1 MDLTLLKWYRQSIGI
16 VLVSF
21 ALNQDFTSGKY
32 QNFLIPDI
40 FRIIKKYRLGIE
52 ILGFTSAA
60 KAQTTTKFKNF
71 GRNNRHVIFF

>member
-1 MDLTLLKWYRQSIGI
+1 MDLTLIKWYRQSIGI

-52 ILGFTSAA
+52 ILGFTSVL
-60 KAQTTTKFKNF
+60 
-71 GRNNRHVIFF
+71 RSSSRLYLISI

>member
-1 MDLTLLKWYRQSIGI
+1 MDLTLIKWYRQSIGI

-52 ILGFTSAA
+52 ILGFTTVHAA
-60 KAQTTTKFKNF
+60 QVKAQKSTGKKN
-71 GRNNRHVIFF
+71 

>member
-1 MDLTLLKWYRQSIGI
+1 MDLTLIKWYRQSIGI

-40 FRIIKKYRLGIE
+40 FRIIKKYRLGIA
-52 ILGFTSAA
+52 ILGFTSVL
-60 KAQTTTKFKNF
+60 K
-71 GRNNRHVIFF
+71 R

>member
-1 MDLTLLKWYRQSIGI
+1 MDLTLIKWYRQSIGI

-52 ILGFTSAA
+52 IL
-60 KAQTTTKFKNF
+60 
-71 GRNNRHVIFF
+71 